1 MEMKPGFYIGFAV
14 LIAGCATSSG
24 RLDRDLRPYVGQNI
38 AALSAVLG
46 DPESERELVGE
57 TQYTWTVDN
66 HFTLTLQRFNTN
78 LDALIRAPYI
88 GIQRETQ
95 DVAMHYV
102 CILQV
107 VTDHHSV
114 IKTFHSH
121 GNEGCRRFATAL
133 NM

>member
-1 MEMKPGFYIGFAV
+1 MKPGFYIGFAV

-24 RLDRDLRPYVGQNI
+24 RLDRELRPYVGQNI
-38 AALSAVLG
+38 TALSAVLG
-46 DPESERELVGE
+46 DPESEREIVGE

-66 HFTLTLQRFNTN
+66 HFILTLQRFNTN
-78 LDALIRAPYI
+78 LDDLVKTPFI
-88 GIQRETQ
+88 GVQRGTQ
-95 DVAMHYV
+95 DVAMHDV

-114 IKTFHSH
+114 IKTYHSQ

-133 NM
+133 DM